1 LRPLYKVVLRKG
13 STTDRYERST
23 DPNKG
28 TLEGEAQNYSMNTIR
43 QKVKVFSGKNE
54 MGSGANSESY
64 YRENNSDES
73 ILGPEYKANGIKATS
88 EIVVSY
94 SNETA
99 ADGHS
104 V

>member
-1 LRPLYKVVLRKG
+1 
-13 STTDRYERST
+13 
-23 DPNKG
+23 
-28 TLEGEAQNYSMNTIR
+28 MNTIR